1 MIPSGFETVRE
12 GTTDL
17 LVPESFCKKG
27 PGTKTGVV
35 FYNRQMEFSRDVSV
49 MVGREVFKEGQRIL
63 DGLAAS
69 GARGLRLANE
79 CGVRADFTL
88 NDRDLRAAVLMKQN
102 ADMNSLRNVQIQCR
116 DLRGLLADEQFDYI
130 DIDPFGSPVD
140 FIDSAVQSCR
150 NRGVLAITAT
160 DTAPLYGTYPK
171 TSLRRYGSL
180 SAKSPFAHETG
191 LRILVGFVVREAAKH
206 DRAVEPIL
214 CYHVDHYFR
223 CNFRIVNGAGR
234 ADSALKKMG
243 FASFDRATLKRSVST
258 DMEHEND
265 AGPLWIGDLF
275 SKELLM
281 SMRATGDLG
290 TSTRCS
296 RILETWRDEVDMPP
310 LFYGMDE
317 LARKT
322 KLAPPKLL
330 DFVEH
335 LRDSGSRASRTHF
348 DPKGLKTDLT
358 APMLLNRYKRFSKKK
373 SSKRV
378 VSNV

>member
-1 MIPSGFETVRE
+1 MISSSYETVRE

-17 LVPESFCKKG
+17 LVPKNFCKQG
-27 PGTKTGVV
+27 PGAKTGEV
-35 FYNRQMEFSRDVSV
+35 FYNRQMEFGRDVSV
-49 MVGREVFKEGQRIL
+49 MFGREVFKEGQRIL

-79 CGVRADFTL
+79 CGVRADFIL

-102 ADMNSLRNVQIQCR
+102 ADLNSLRNVQIQCR

-130 DIDPFGSPVD
+130 DIDPFGSPID
-140 FIDSAVQSCR
+140 FIDSAVQSCK
-150 NRGVLAITAT
+150 NHGVLAITAT
-160 DTAPLYGTYPK
+160 DTAPLYGTYPR
-171 TSLRRYGSL
+171 TSLRRYGAL
-180 SAKSPFAHETG
+180 SVKSPFAHESG
-191 LRILVGFVVREAAKH
+191 LRILIGFVVREAAKH

-214 CYHVDHYFR
+214 CYHADHYFR

-243 FASFDRATLKRSVST
+243 FARHDRATLKRSVSSERT
-258 DMEHEND
+258 DEND
-265 AGPLWIGDLF
+265 AGPLWAGDLF
-275 SKELLM
+275 SKELLV
-281 SMRATGDLG
+281 SMKATGDLG

-296 RILETWRDEVDMPP
+296 RILETWQDEVGMPP
-310 LFYGMDE
+310 LYYGMDE

-335 LRDSGSRASRTHF
+335 LRDEGSRASRTHF

-358 APMLLNRYKRFSKKK
+358 VAKLLTRYKRFSKEK